1 MSQPSPFQPAHGDAG
16 DLGFEFTAMAT
27 VCSIR
32 LAGLAEAAARSLAQQ
47 AIAEVRRIEHK
58 YSRYRPDSLL
68 SRINQAAGS
77 GVAIEVDQETAYLLD
92 FAAQIHEL
100 SGGLFDVTSGSLRRV
115 WDFKSGRLPT
125 PDQLAA
131 VLPCVGWQQVQW
143 SGRQIALPRAG
154 MEIDF
159 GGFGKEYATDRV
171 ATLLAQAGASSGVVN
186 FGGDLRVLGPQ
197 PDGRAWPVGI
207 SHPRRAGALVASID
221 LCQGALAT
229 SGDYERFF
237 ELDGQRYCHILN
249 PRTGWPVARWQ
260 SVSVLA
266 PVCLAA
272 GALTTIAMLMEDQA
286 GDFLRE
292 QGVGFLTVDRDGA
305 IHQESV

>member
-1 MSQPSPFQPAHGDAG
+1 MSRIALPQLNRGDE
-16 DLGFEFTAMAT
+16 DELGFEFTAMAT
-27 VCSIR
+27 VCSLR
-32 LAGLAEAAARSLAQQ
+32 LAGLSEATARSLAQQ

-58 YSRYRPDSLL
+58 YSRYRADSLL

-77 GVAIEVDQETAYLLD
+77 GSAVEVDEETAYLLD

-100 SGGLFDVTSGSLRRV
+100 SGGLFDITSGSLRRV
-115 WDFKSGRLPT
+115 WDFKSGRLPA

-131 VLPCVGWQQVQW
+131 VLPCIGWQHVHW
-143 SGRQIALPRAG
+143 SERRIALPRAG

-186 FGGDLRVLGPQ
+186 FGGDLRVLGPR
-197 PDGRAWPVGI
+197 PDGRPWPVGI
-207 SHPRRAGALVASID
+207 SHPRRARALVASIE
-221 LCQGALAT
+221 LPQGALAT

-237 ELDGQRYCHILN
+237 ELDGRRYCHILD
-249 PRTGWPVARWQ
+249 PRTGWPVAHWQ
-260 SVSVLA
+260 SVSVVA

-272 GALTTIAMLMEDQA
+272 GALTTIAMLKEDQA
-286 GDFLRE
+286 LDFLRE
-292 QGVGFLTVDRDGA
+292 QGVGFLVVAPDGS
-305 IHQESV
+305 IQQESV